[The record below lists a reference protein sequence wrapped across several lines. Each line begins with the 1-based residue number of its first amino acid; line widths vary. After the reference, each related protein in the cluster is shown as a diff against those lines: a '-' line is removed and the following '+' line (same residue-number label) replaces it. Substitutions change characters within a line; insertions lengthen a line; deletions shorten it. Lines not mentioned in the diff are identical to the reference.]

1 MLENSGPLKD
11 AVHLHDDEGPVS
23 PPPTTQP
30 GRAKVFSTLAGLLT
44 IVFAAAKP
52 AKLSHQIPALHPLV
66 HRGAPTEERGKC
78 QICWL
83 VALLCCSTSQSL
95 DSYTNV
101 HY

>member
-1 MLENSGPLKD
+1 MLENSEPLKE

-52 AKLSHQIPALHPLV
+52 AKLSHQIPALHPSNLL
-66 HRGAPTEERGKC
+66 GTSWSPNRGKGKVSDMLAC
-78 QICWL
+78 GFT
-83 VALLCCSTSQSL
+83 LL
-95 DSYTNV
+95 
-101 HY
+101 